1 MKKIALALAA
11 ALLVAGFASAQ
22 VVQVTPTQPQ
32 VQTLKVTGKLELING
47 VIGMKVDGKTY
58 LVPRLRSVV
67 GFIKDLQ
74 EGATVTVEGNTAT
87 LPNSNGV
94 NVIIATKLSFNGK
107 DYDLGQPGQGMGM
120 ARGMMKGG
128 RGMMGGGR
136 W

>member
-22 VVQVTPTQPQ
+22 VVQVAPAQQQ

-47 VIGMKVDGKTY
+47 AIGMKVDGKTY
-58 LVPRLRSVV
+58 LVPKIRSLV
-67 GFIKDLQ
+67 GFVKDLQ
-74 EGATVTVEGNTAT
+74 EGSTVTVEGEAYSV
-87 LPNSNGV
+87 PNASGTF
-94 NVIIATKLSFNGK
+94 VIMAAKLSFNGK
-107 DYDLGQPGQGMGM
+107 DYDLGQPGLGMGRG
-120 ARGMMKGG
+120 RGMMKGG